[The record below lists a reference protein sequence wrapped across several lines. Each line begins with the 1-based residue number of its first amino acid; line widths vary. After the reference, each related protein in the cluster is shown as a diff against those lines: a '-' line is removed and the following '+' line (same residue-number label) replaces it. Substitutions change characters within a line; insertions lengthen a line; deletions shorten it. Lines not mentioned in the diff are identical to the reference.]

1 MNQETF
7 LRELAAGLSKLS
19 EQERAQVLDYYR
31 ELIFDGVENG
41 KSEEA
46 VIQDFGSPRDIAA
59 QISAEYHTPASAQQ
73 PASGTVPPVPSQPV
87 GGMQTYA
94 ACNPVGAVMI
104 SAQNISVQVQPVP
117 DGPVRVLFS
126 PCESD
131 RITVTEENGVFT
143 FTHMMQHLLFH
154 WQDLFRGPRSILLQL
169 PVSFH
174 GDISVTT
181 CNSKITAENLREI
194 GSANF
199 TNNNAHISVTNT
211 ECRTLQLKSSNGSLK
226 LFGVTGEA
234 CTAITSNSRISV
246 ENSRFPAQLQ
256 LHTSNS
262 SIQVEQGS
270 SDNIS
275 MKTANGSISA
285 MLAGDAREYAIHSH
299 TSNGQNNLPTDWS
312 YPGQTK
318 HLSAVTSNARINVKF
333 TAPAV

>member
-1 MNQETF
+1 MNQEAF
-7 LRELAAGLSKLS
+7 LRELAAGLTKLS

-31 ELIFDGVENG
+31 ELICDGVENG

-46 VIQDFGSPRDIAA
+46 VIQDFDSPQDIAA
-59 QISAEYHTPASAQQ
+59 QISAEYHAPASAQQ
-73 PASGTVPPVPSQPV
+73 SVSGTVPPQPI
-87 GGMQTYA
+87 GDMQTYTSR
-94 ACNPVGAVMI
+94 NPVGAVMI
-104 SAQNISVQVQPVP
+104 SAQNLSVQVQPVP

-126 PCESD
+126 PCDND

-143 FTHMMQHLLFH
+143 FAHVMQHLLFH
-154 WQDLFRGPRSILLQL
+154 WQELLRGPRSILLQL

-181 CNSKITAENLREI
+181 CNSKITAESLRGI

-234 CTAITSNSRISV
+234 CTAVTNNSRISV

-262 SIQVEQGS
+262 SIQVEQSS